1 MTQTDVPVQT
11 IQLDVQGMTCVSC
24 AGRIE
29 KKLNRLEGVNATV
42 NYATEKATVHAGKG
56 TTAQALIQ
64 TIEQTGYHA
73 TLPAESPRDPDQE
86 LRRLRRR
93 LIICAVLSLP
103 VIMIAMVPAWQFP
116 WWQWVSF
123 ALAAV
128 VVTWGAWPFHR
139 ATLLNLRHGNA
150 TMDTLISIGTL
161 AAFGWSAYA
170 LLFGAAGEIGFTHP
184 FELRLVRH
192 APTANL
198 YLEAAVG
205 ITLFILLGRFLE
217 ARAKRR
223 SGAAV
228 RALLEL
234 APSEVTLLTTSGE
247 TVVEVSRLHVADRF
261 VVRPG
266 ERVATDGVIISGH
279 SALDASTVTGE
290 SVPVEVGPGDAVVG
304 ATVNTHGRLVVEA
317 TRVGADTQLA
327 QVARMVD
334 AAQSGKAA
342 VQRLADRVSAVF
354 VPIVIALAVATL
366 GFWLGQG
373 SGVSFAFTSAVA
385 VLIIACPC
393 ALGLATPTA
402 LLVGTGR
409 GAQLGIV
416 IRGPEVL
423 ESARHIDTIVL
434 DKTGTVTE
442 GRMAVAAVTAGA
454 GATTADVINLAGSAE
469 SGSEHPIARAIADHA
484 RTHGS
489 LYPVSKLHNRPGLGV
504 LAELS
509 ESSRPIAPLDSDK
522 SLRQAQD
529 GALRQ
534 AQDGA
539 LRQAQDGAVV
549 VGRVELLQEEGLQVP
564 RELQEAYAAE
574 QTQGRTAVIV
584 GWGGEARGVIAVA
597 DVIKPTS
604 AEAVHDL
611 RWLDLHPM
619 LLTGD
624 HEAAARAVAAEVGID
639 DVIADVL
646 PQQKVAEVVRL
657 QEAGHRV
664 AMVGDGVNDAAALAQ
679 SDLGIALGSGTDAAI
694 HASDLTLISGDLRV
708 AADAV
713 RLSRATL
720 RTIHGNLFWAFG
732 YNVVALPLAAIGL
745 LNPIIAAAAMAL
757 SSLFVVTNSL
767 RLLRFR

>member
-1 MTQTDVPVQT
+1 MTQVGVQVQT
-11 IQLDVQGMTCVSC
+11 IELDVQGMTCASC
-24 AGRIE
+24 AARIE

-42 NYATEKATVHAGKG
+42 NYATEKATVHAGSG
-56 TTAQALIQ
+56 TTAQALIE
-64 TIEQTGYHA
+64 IIDKTGYGA
-73 TLPAESPRDPDQE
+73 TLPAQSPRDPELE
-86 LRRLRRR
+86 LRQLRRR
-93 LIICAVLSLP
+93 LIITAALSIPL
-103 VIMIAMVPAWQFP
+103 IMIAMVPAWQFP
-116 WWQWVSF
+116 WWQWLSF
-123 ALAAV
+123 ALTCV

-139 ATLLNLRHGNA
+139 ATLLNLQHGNA

-184 FELRLVRH
+184 FEFRLARH

-198 YLEAAVG
+198 YLEAAAG
-205 ITLFILLGRFLE
+205 ITTFILLGRYLE
-217 ARAKRR
+217 ARAKHR
-223 SGAAV
+223 SGDAL

-234 APSEVTLLTTSGE
+234 APSEATLLAPSGE
-247 TVVEVSRLHVADRF
+247 AVVDISQLHVGDRF

-266 ERVATDGVIISGH
+266 EYVATDGVIVSGH
-279 SALDASTVTGE
+279 SALDTSTVTGE

-327 QVARMVD
+327 QVVRMVE

-416 IRGPEVL
+416 ISGPQVL
-423 ESARHIDTIVL
+423 ESARHIDTILL
-434 DKTGTVTE
+434 DKTGTITE
-442 GRMAVAAVTAGA
+442 GRMAFVAVTAGDAATADEVIMAA
-454 GATTADVINLAGSAE
+454 GAAE
-469 SGSEHPIARAIADHA
+469 SGSEHPVAKAITDYARV
-484 RTHGS
+484 RGS
-489 LYPVSKLHNRPGLGV
+489 LAPVSKLHDRPGLGV
-504 LAELS
+504 LADLS
-509 ESSRPIAPLDSDK
+509 ETSALIAQLGSDK
-522 SLRQAQD
+522 S
-529 GALRQ
+529 
-534 AQDGA
+534 
-539 LRQAQDGAVV
+539 VV
-549 VGRVELLQEEGLQVP
+549 VGRLELLEAEGLRVSG
-564 RELQEAYAAE
+564 ELREAYAAE
-574 QTQGRTAVIV
+574 QAQGRTPVLV
-584 GWGGEARGVIAVA
+584 GWDREAYGVIAVA
-597 DVIKPTS
+597 DLVKPTS
-604 AEAVHDL
+604 AEAVRRL
-611 RWLDLHPM
+611 RALGLHPV

-624 HEAAARAVAAEVGID
+624 HEAAARAVAADVGID
-639 DVIADVL
+639 DVIANVL
-646 PQQKVAEVVRL
+646 PQQKVAEVIGL

-664 AMVGDGVNDAAALAQ
+664 VMVGDGVNDAAALAQ
-679 SDLGIALGSGTDAAI
+679 SDLGIALGTGTDTAM
-694 HASDLTLISGDLRV
+694 HASDLTLISGDLRA

-713 RLSRATL
+713 RLSRVTL
-720 RTIHGNLFWAFG
+720 RTIHGNLWWAFA
-732 YNVVALPLAAIGL
+732 YNVVALPLAAAGF
-745 LNPIIAAAAMAL
+745 LNPMIAAVAMAL

-767 RLLRFR
+767 RLLKFR

>member
-1 MTQTDVPVQT
+1 MTELRVPVQT
-11 IQLDVQGMTCVSC
+11 IELDVQGMTCASC
-24 AGRIE
+24 AARIE

-42 NYATEKATVHAGKG
+42 NYATEKATVHAGTS
-56 TTAQALIQ
+56 TTTQTLIE
-64 TIEQTGYHA
+64 TIEKTGYHA
-73 TLPAESPRDPDQE
+73 TLPAESPRDPDLE

-93 LIICAVLSLP
+93 LIITAALSVP
-103 VIMIAMVPAWQFP
+103 VIMTAMVPAWQFP
-116 WWQWVSF
+116 WWQWISF
-123 ALAAV
+123 ALTCV

-139 ATLLNLRHGNA
+139 ATLLNLQHGNA
-150 TMDTLISIGTL
+150 TMDTLISLGTF

-170 LLFGAAGEIGFTHP
+170 LFFGAAGEIGFTHP

-205 ITLFILLGRFLE
+205 ITTFLLLGRYLE

-223 SGAAV
+223 SGAAL
-228 RALLEL
+228 RALLDL
-234 APSEVTLLTTSGE
+234 TPSQATLLTSDGE
-247 TVVEVSRLHVADRF
+247 MVVDISQLHVADRF

-266 ERVATDGVIISGH
+266 ERVATDGVIVSGH
-279 SALDASTVTGE
+279 SALDTSTVTGE
-290 SVPVEVGPGDAVVG
+290 SVPVEAGPGDAVVG

-327 QVARMVD
+327 QVVRMV
-334 AAQSGKAA
+334 AEAQSGKAA
-342 VQRLADRVSAVF
+342 VQRLADRVSEVF

-416 IRGPEVL
+416 ISGPEVL
-423 ESARHIDTIVL
+423 ESARHLDTIVL
-434 DKTGTVTE
+434 DKTGTITE
-442 GRMAVAAVTAGA
+442 GRLAVLAVTAGGGSTADEVIMAA
-454 GATTADVINLAGSAE
+454 GAAE
-469 SGSEHPIARAIADHA
+469 SGSEHPIARAITGYA
-484 RTHGS
+484 RARGS
-489 LYPVSKLHNRPGLGV
+489 LATLSKLHNRPGLGV
-504 LAELS
+504 RAELS
-509 ESSRPIAPLDSDK
+509 ESGGPVAQPDSVN
-522 SLRQAQD
+522 SVL
-529 GALRQ
+529 
-534 AQDGA
+534 
-539 LRQAQDGAVV
+539 
-549 VGRVELLQEEGLQVP
+549 VGRHELMEAEGLLVAE
-564 RELQEAYAAE
+564 ELRKAYTAE
-574 QTQGRTAVIV
+574 QAQGRTAVLV
-584 GWGGEARGVIAVA
+584 GWAGEARGVIAVA
-597 DVIKPTS
+597 DVLKPTS
-604 AEAVHDL
+604 AEAVRRL
-611 RWLDLHPM
+611 RGLGLRPV

-624 HEAAARAVAAEVGID
+624 HEAAARTVAAEVGVD
-639 DVIADVL
+639 EVIANVL
-646 PQQKVAEVVRL
+646 PQQKVAEVMRL
-657 QEAGHRV
+657 QKDGHQV

-679 SDLGIALGSGTDAAI
+679 SDLGIALGTGTDAAM

-720 RTIHGNLFWAFG
+720 RTIHGNLWWAFG
-732 YNVVALPLAAIGL
+732 YNVVALPLAAIGF
-745 LNPIIAAAAMAL
+745 LNPMIAAAAMAL

>member
-1 MTQTDVPVQT
+1 MTQLGVPVQT
-11 IQLDVQGMTCVSC
+11 IELDVQGMTCASC
-24 AGRIE
+24 AARIE

-42 NYATEKATVHAGKG
+42 NYATEKATVHAGSG
-56 TTAQALIQ
+56 TTRQAV
-64 TIEQTGYHA
+64 IEVIEKTGYRA
-73 TLPAESPRDPDQE
+73 TLPADSPRDPDQE
-86 LRRLRRR
+86 LRQLRRR
-93 LIICAVLSLP
+93 LIITAALSIP
-103 VIMIAMVPAWQFP
+103 VIMIAMVPPWQFP
-116 WWQWVSF
+116 WWQWISF
-123 ALAAV
+123 ALTV
-128 VVTWGAWPFHR
+128 VIVTWGAWPFHR

-184 FELRLVRH
+184 FEFRLVRH

-198 YLEAAVG
+198 YLEAAAG
-205 ITLFILLGRFLE
+205 ITIFILLGRYLE

-223 SGAAV
+223 SGDAI

-234 APSEVTLLTTSGE
+234 APSEVALLTPAGE
-247 TVVEVSRLHVADRF
+247 TVVDISQLHVGDRF

-279 SALDASTVTGE
+279 SALDTSTVTGE
-290 SVPVEVGPGDAVVG
+290 SAPVEVGPGDVVVG

-317 TRVGADTQLA
+317 ARVGADTQLA
-327 QVARMVD
+327 QVVRMVE

-354 VPIVIALAVATL
+354 VPIVIALAVATF

-373 SGVSFAFTSAVA
+373 AGVSFAFTSAVA

-409 GAQLGIV
+409 GAQLGMV
-416 IRGPEVL
+416 ISGPEVL

-434 DKTGTVTE
+434 DKTGTITE
-442 GRMAVAAVTAGA
+442 GRMAVV
-454 GATTADVINLAGSAE
+454 ATTAGGAATAHQVIMAAGAAE
-469 SGSEHPIARAIADHA
+469 SGSEHPIAKAITKQVRA
-484 RTHGS
+484 RGS
-489 LYPVSKLHNRPGLGV
+489 LATVSKLTNRPGLGV

-509 ESSRPIAPLDSDK
+509 ESGAAIAQLDSDK
-522 SLRQAQD
+522 S
-529 GALRQ
+529 
-534 AQDGA
+534 
-539 LRQAQDGAVV
+539 VV
-549 VGRVELLQEEGLQVP
+549 VGRLELLEEEGLRVSG
-564 RELQEAYAAE
+564 ELREAYAAE
-574 QTQGRTAVIV
+574 QARGYSAVMV
-584 GWGGEARGVIAVA
+584 GWGAEARGVIAVA
-597 DVIKPTS
+597 DVVKPTS
-604 AEAVHDL
+604 AQAVHDL
-611 RWLDLHPM
+611 RWLDLRPV

-624 HEAAARAVAAEVGID
+624 HEATARQVAAEVGIEG
-639 DVIADVL
+639 VIADVL

-657 QEAGHRV
+657 QEAGHHV

-679 SDLGIALGSGTDAAI
+679 SDLGIALGTGTDAAI
-694 HASDLTLISGDLRV
+694 HASDLTLISGDLRA
-708 AADAV
+708 AADAI

-720 RTIHGNLFWAFG
+720 RTIYGNLTWAFG
-732 YNVVALPLAAIGL
+732 YNIVALPLAAAGF
-745 LNPIIAAAAMAL
+745 LNPMIAAAAMAL

-767 RLLRFR
+767 RLLKFR

>member
-1 MTQTDVPVQT
+1 MTQVDVAIQT
-11 IQLDVQGMTCVSC
+11 IELDVQGMTCASC
-24 AGRIE
+24 AARIE
-29 KKLNRLEGVNATV
+29 KKLNRLEGVKATV

-56 TTAQALIQ
+56 TTAQTLIE

-73 TLPAESPRDPDQE
+73 TLPAESPRDPDLE
-86 LRRLRRR
+86 LRHLRRR
-93 LIICAVLSLP
+93 LIICAVLSVP
-103 VIMIAMVPAWQFP
+103 VIMISMVPAWQFP

-123 ALAAV
+123 ALAGV
-128 VVTWGAWPFHR
+128 VVVWGAWPFHR
-139 ATLLNLRHGNA
+139 ATLLNLQHGNA

-184 FELRLVRH
+184 FEFRLVRH

-205 ITLFILLGRFLE
+205 ITTFILLGRYLE

-234 APSEVTLLTTSGE
+234 APSEVTLLTATGE
-247 TVVEVSRLHVADRF
+247 SVIDISQLHVGDRF
-261 VVRPG
+261 VVKPG
-266 ERVATDGVIISGH
+266 ERVATDGVIVSGH

-327 QVARMVD
+327 QVARMVE

-373 SGVSFAFTSAVA
+373 AALSFAFTSAVA

-442 GRMAVAAVTAGA
+442 GRMAVVAVTAAA
-454 GATTADVINLAGSAE
+454 GSTTAEVSNAAGSAE
-469 SGSEHPIARAIADHA
+469 SGSEHPIAQAIADHA

-489 LYPVSKLHNRPGLGV
+489 LNPVSKLHSRPGLGV
-504 LAELS
+504 RAELS
-509 ESSRPIAPLDSDK
+509 ETSAAIAQLGSDK
-522 SLRQAQD
+522 S
-529 GALRQ
+529 
-534 AQDGA
+534 
-539 LRQAQDGAVV
+539 VV
-549 VGRVELLQEEGLQVP
+549 VGRPGLLEEEGLQVYT
-564 RELQEAYAAE
+564 ELQRAYAAE
-574 QTQGRTAVIV
+574 QADGRTAVMV

-597 DVIKPTS
+597 DVVKPTS

-611 RWLDLHPM
+611 RWLDLRPV

-639 DVIADVL
+639 DVIANVL
-646 PQQKVAEVVRL
+646 PEQKVAEVVRL
-657 QEAGHRV
+657 QDAGHRV

-679 SDLGIALGSGTDAAI
+679 SDLGIALGTGTDAAI

-720 RTIHGNLFWAFG
+720 RTIYGNLWWAFG

-745 LNPIIAAAAMAL
+745 LNPMIAAAAMAL
-757 SSLFVVTNSL
+757 SSVFVVTNSL

>member
-1 MTQTDVPVQT
+1 MTQLGVPLQT
-11 IQLDVQGMTCVSC
+11 IELDVQGMTCASC
-24 AGRIE
+24 AARIE
-29 KKLNRLEGVNATV
+29 KKLNRIEGVNATV
-42 NYATEKATVHAGKG
+42 NYATEKATVHVGSG
-56 TTAQALIQ
+56 TTTQTLID
-64 TIEQTGYHA
+64 TIEKTGYQA
-73 TLPAESPRDPDQE
+73 TLPAESPRDPDLE
-86 LRRLRRR
+86 LRQLRRR
-93 LIICAVLSLP
+93 LIITAALSLP

-116 WWQWVSF
+116 WWQWLSF
-123 ALAAV
+123 ALASV
-128 VVTWGAWPFHR
+128 VVVWGAWPFHR
-139 ATLLNLRHGNA
+139 ATLLNLQHGNA
-150 TMDTLISIGTL
+150 TMDTLISVGTL

-170 LLFGAAGEIGFTHP
+170 LFFGAAGEIGFTHP
-184 FELRLVRH
+184 FEFRLVRH

-205 ITLFILLGRFLE
+205 ITTFILLGRYLE

-223 SGAAV
+223 SGAAL

-234 APSEVTLLTTSGE
+234 APSEATLVTSNGE
-247 TVVEVSRLHVADRF
+247 AVVDISELHVGDRF

-266 ERVATDGVIISGH
+266 ERVATDGVIVSGH
-279 SALDASTVTGE
+279 SALDTSTVTGE
-290 SVPVEVGPGDAVVG
+290 SVPVEVGPGDSVVG

-327 QVARMVD
+327 QVVRMVE

-416 IRGPEVL
+416 ISGPEVL
-423 ESARHIDTIVL
+423 ESARQIDTVVL
-434 DKTGTVTE
+434 DKTGTITE
-442 GRMAVAAVTAGA
+442 GRMAVVATRAGA
-454 GATTADVINLAGSAE
+454 NATTADVIRVAGSAE
-469 SGSEHPIARAIADHA
+469 SGSEHPIAKAVADHA
-484 RTHGS
+484 RSHGS
-489 LYPVSKLHNRPGLGV
+489 LNTVTKLHNRPGFGV

-509 ESSRPIAPLDSDK
+509 EPGAAMGRLDSDE
-522 SLRQAQD
+522 S
-529 GALRQ
+529 
-534 AQDGA
+534 
-539 LRQAQDGAVV
+539 VV
-549 VGRVELLQEEGLQVP
+549 VGRLELLEAEGLRVAGQL
-564 RELQEAYAAE
+564 REAYAAE
-574 QTQGRTAVIV
+574 QAWGRTAVMV
-584 GWGGEARGVIAVA
+584 GWDGEARGVIAVA
-597 DVIKPTS
+597 DVVKPTS
-604 AEAVHDL
+604 AEAVRRL
-611 RWLDLHPM
+611 RALGLRPV

-624 HEAAARAVAAEVGID
+624 HEAAARTVAAEVGVD
-639 DVIADVL
+639 DVIANVL
-646 PQQKVAEVVRL
+646 PHEKLAEVVRL
-657 QEAGHRV
+657 QEDGHRV

-679 SDLGIALGSGTDAAI
+679 SDLGIALGTGTDAAM

-720 RTIHGNLFWAFG
+720 RTIHGNLWWAFA
-732 YNVVALPLAAIGL
+732 YNVIALPLAASGF
-745 LNPIIAAAAMAL
+745 LNPMIAAVAMSL

>member
-1 MTQTDVPVQT
+1 MTQIDVAIQT
-11 IQLDVQGMTCVSC
+11 IELDVQGMTCASC
-24 AGRIE
+24 AARIE
-29 KKLNRLEGVNATV
+29 KKLNRLEGVKATV

-56 TTAQALIQ
+56 TTAQTLIE
-64 TIEQTGYHA
+64 TIERTGYHA
-73 TLPAESPRDPDQE
+73 TLPAESPRDPDLE
-86 LRRLRRR
+86 LRLLRRR

-103 VIMIAMVPAWQFP
+103 VIMISMVPAWQFP

-123 ALAAV
+123 ALAGV
-128 VVTWGAWPFHR
+128 VVIWGAWPFHR
-139 ATLLNLRHGNA
+139 ATLLNLQHGNA

-184 FELRLVRH
+184 FEFRLVRH

-205 ITLFILLGRFLE
+205 ITTFILLGRYLE

-234 APSEVTLLTTSGE
+234 TPSEVTLLTATGE
-247 TVVEVSRLHVADRF
+247 RIIDISQLHVGDRF
-261 VVRPG
+261 VVKPG
-266 ERVATDGVIISGH
+266 ERVATDGVIVSGH

-327 QVARMVD
+327 QVARMVE

-373 SGVSFAFTSAVA
+373 AGLSFAFTSAVA

-442 GRMAVAAVTAGA
+442 GRMAVVAVTAAA
-454 GATTADVINLAGSAE
+454 GSTTAEVSNAAGSAE
-469 SGSEHPIARAIADHA
+469 SGSEHPIAQAIADHA

-489 LYPVSKLHNRPGLGV
+489 LNPVSKLHSRPGLGV
-504 LAELS
+504 RAELS
-509 ESSRPIAPLDSDK
+509 ETSAAIAQLGSDK
-522 SLRQAQD
+522 S
-529 GALRQ
+529 
-534 AQDGA
+534 
-539 LRQAQDGAVV
+539 VV
-549 VGRVELLQEEGLQVP
+549 VGRPGLLEEEGLQVST
-564 RELQEAYAAE
+564 ELQRAYAAE
-574 QTQGRTAVIV
+574 QADGRTAVMV

-597 DVIKPTS
+597 DVVKPTS

-611 RWLDLHPM
+611 RWLDLRPV

-639 DVIADVL
+639 DVIANVL
-646 PQQKVAEVVRL
+646 PEQKVAEVVRL
-657 QEAGHRV
+657 QDAGHRV

-679 SDLGIALGSGTDAAI
+679 SDLGIALGTGTDAAI

-720 RTIHGNLFWAFG
+720 RTIYGNLWWAFG

-745 LNPIIAAAAMAL
+745 LNPMIAAAAMAL
-757 SSLFVVTNSL
+757 SSVFVVTNSL

>member
-1 MTQTDVPVQT
+1 VTQLTALQT
-11 IQLDVQGMTCVSC
+11 IELEVQGMTCASC
-24 AGRIE
+24 ATRIE

-42 NYATEKATVHAGKG
+42 NYATEKATVHAGKE
-56 TTAQALIQ
+56 TTAQTLIE
-64 TIEQTGYHA
+64 TIEKTGYHA
-73 TLPAESPRDPDQE
+73 TLPTESPRDPELE
-86 LRRLRRR
+86 LRQLRRR
-93 LIICAVLSLP
+93 LVICATLSLP
-103 VIMIAMVPAWQFP
+103 VILISMVPAWQFP

-123 ALAAV
+123 ALACV
-128 VVTWGAWPFHR
+128 VVIWGAWPFHR
-139 ATLLNLRHGNA
+139 ATLLNLQHGNA

-184 FELRLVRH
+184 FEFRLIRH

-205 ITLFILLGRFLE
+205 ITTFVLLGRYLE

-228 RALLEL
+228 RALLDL
-234 APSEVTLLTTSGE
+234 APSEVTQLTANGE
-247 TVVEVSRLHVADRF
+247 TVVDISQLHVADRF

-266 ERVATDGVIISGH
+266 ERVATDGVILSGH

-317 TRVGADTQLA
+317 SRVGADTQLA
-327 QVARMVD
+327 QIVRLVE

-342 VQRLADRVSAVF
+342 VQRLADRVSAIF
-354 VPIVIALAVATL
+354 VPIVIVLAVATL

-373 SGVSFAFTSAVA
+373 AGTSFAFTSAVA

-409 GAQLGIV
+409 GAQLGIL
-416 IRGPEVL
+416 ISGPEVL

-434 DKTGTVTE
+434 DKTGTITE
-442 GRMAVAAVTAGA
+442 GRMAVVSVIPGA
-454 GATTADVINLAGSAE
+454 GATTADVIKAAGSAE
-469 SGSEHPIARAIADHA
+469 AGSDHPIAEAIADHA
-484 RTHGS
+484 RTDGS
-489 LYPVSKLHNRPGLGV
+489 LDTVTKLHDRPGLGV

-509 ESSRPIAPLDSDK
+509 ESSSAIARLGSDR
-522 SLRQAQD
+522 S
-529 GALRQ
+529 
-534 AQDGA
+534 
-539 LRQAQDGAVV
+539 VV
-549 VGRVELLQEEGLQVP
+549 VGRVELLEEEGLHVAD
-564 RELQEAYAAE
+564 ELKEAYAVE
-574 QTQGRTAVIV
+574 QTRGRTAVLV
-584 GWGGEARGVIAVA
+584 GWGGAARGVIAVT
-597 DVIKPTS
+597 DVVKPTS
-604 AEAVHDL
+604 AEAVRDL
-611 RWLDLHPM
+611 RWLDLRPV

-624 HEAAARAVAAEVGID
+624 HEAAARTVAAEVGID
-639 DVIADVL
+639 DVIAGVL

-657 QEAGHRV
+657 QDTGHRV

-679 SDLGIALGSGTDAAI
+679 SDLGIALGTGTDAAI
-694 HASDLTLISGDLRV
+694 HASDLTLTSGDLRV
-708 AADAV
+708 AADAI

-720 RTIHGNLFWAFG
+720 RTIHGNLWWAFA
-732 YNVVALPLAAIGL
+732 YNVVALPLAAAGF
-745 LNPIIAAAAMAL
+745 LNPMIAAAAMAL
-757 SSLFVVTNSL
+757 SSVFVVTNSM

>member
-1 MTQTDVPVQT
+1 MTLDVAVQT
-11 IQLDVQGMTCVSC
+11 IELDVQGMTCASC
-24 AGRIE
+24 ATRIE
-29 KKLNRLEGVNATV
+29 KKLNRLEGVSATV

-56 TTAQALIQ
+56 TTTQTLIE
-64 TIEQTGYHA
+64 TIEKTGYHA
-73 TLPAESPRDPDQE
+73 TLPIETPRDPDLQ
-86 LRRLRRR
+86 LRQLRRR

-103 VIMIAMVPAWQFP
+103 VILIAMVPAWQFP
-116 WWQWVSF
+116 WWQWASF
-123 ALAAV
+123 ALACV
-128 VVTWGAWPFHR
+128 VVIWGAWPFHR
-139 ATLLNLRHGNA
+139 ATLLNLQHGNA

-184 FELRLVRH
+184 FEFRLIRH

-205 ITLFILLGRFLE
+205 ITTFILLGRYLE
-217 ARAKRR
+217 TRAKRR

-228 RALLEL
+228 QALLDL
-234 APSEVTLLTTSGE
+234 APSEVTLLTAEVE
-247 TVVEVSRLHVADRF
+247 TVVDISQLHVGDRF

-266 ERVATDGVIISGH
+266 ERVATDGVIVLGH
-279 SALDASTVTGE
+279 SALDNSTVTGE

-327 QVARMVD
+327 QVVRMVE

-373 SGVSFAFTSAVA
+373 SGMSFAFTSAVA

-409 GAQLGIV
+409 GAQLGIL

-434 DKTGTVTE
+434 DKTGTITQ
-442 GRMAVAAVTAGA
+442 GRMAVVSVTPGA
-454 GATTADVINLAGSAE
+454 GAAAAEVINAAGSAE
-469 SGSEHPIARAIADHA
+469 SGSDHPIAKAIADHA

-489 LYPVSKLHNRPGLGV
+489 LDAVTKLHNRPGLGV

-509 ESSRPIAPLDSDK
+509 ESSRAVAGLDSDR
-522 SLRQAQD
+522 SVL
-529 GALRQ
+529 
-534 AQDGA
+534 
-539 LRQAQDGAVV
+539 
-549 VGRVELLQEEGLQVP
+549 VGRVELLEEEGLHVTG
-564 RELQEAYAAE
+564 ELKEAYAAE
-574 QTQGRTAVIV
+574 QAQGRTAVLV
-584 GWGGEARGVIAVA
+584 GWGGAARGVIAVA
-597 DVIKPTS
+597 DAVKPTS

-611 RWLDLHPM
+611 RWLDLHPV

-624 HEAAARAVAAEVGID
+624 HEAAARTVAAEVGID

-657 QEAGHRV
+657 QDTGHRV

-679 SDLGIALGSGTDAAI
+679 SDLGIALGTGTDAAI

-720 RTIHGNLFWAFG
+720 RTIHGNLLWAFA
-732 YNVVALPLAAIGL
+732 YNVVALPLAAVGF
-745 LNPIIAAAAMAL
+745 LNPMIAAAAMAL
-757 SSLFVVTNSL
+757 SSVFVVTNSL

>member
-1 MTQTDVPVQT
+1 MTQLRVPVQT
-11 IQLDVQGMTCVSC
+11 IELDVQGMTCASC
-24 AGRIE
+24 AARIE

-42 NYATEKATVHAGKG
+42 NYATEKVTAHVGSG
-56 TTAQALIQ
+56 TTAQALIE
-64 TIEQTGYHA
+64 TIQQTGYGA
-73 TLPAESPRDPDQE
+73 TLPAESPRDPDLE
-86 LRRLRRR
+86 LRQLRRR
-93 LIICAVLSLP
+93 LIITAALSLP

-116 WWQWVSF
+116 WWQWISF
-123 ALAAV
+123 ALSCV
-128 VVTWGAWPFHR
+128 VVIWGAWPFHR
-139 ATLLNLRHGNA
+139 ATLLNLQHGNA

-184 FELRLVRH
+184 FEFRLIRH

-205 ITLFILLGRFLE
+205 ITTFILLGRYLE

-223 SGAAV
+223 SGAAL

-234 APSEVTLLTTSGE
+234 APSEATLLTTGGE
-247 TVVEVSRLHVADRF
+247 TVVDISQVHVGDRF
-261 VVRPG
+261 VVKPG
-266 ERVATDGVIISGH
+266 ERLATDGVVVSGH
-279 SALDASTVTGE
+279 SALDSSTVTGE

-304 ATVNTHGRLVVEA
+304 ATVNTHGRLEVEA

-327 QVARMVD
+327 QIVRMVE

-354 VPIVIALAVATL
+354 VPIVIAIAVATL

-416 IRGPEVL
+416 ISGPEVL
-423 ESARHIDTIVL
+423 ESARHIDTVVL
-434 DKTGTVTE
+434 DKTGTITE
-442 GRMAVAAVTAGA
+442 GRMAVVAVTAGA
-454 GATTADVINLAGSAE
+454 GATEEQVLMAAGAAE
-469 SGSEHPIARAIADHA
+469 SGSEHPIANAIAGHA
-484 RTHGS
+484 RSHSS
-489 LYPVSKLHNRPGLGV
+489 LATITKLRDRPGLGII
-504 LAELS
+504 AELS
-509 ESSRPIAPLDSDK
+509 ESNAPLGRLDSDK
-522 SLRQAQD
+522 SLRQA
-529 GALRQ
+529 RS
-534 AQDGA
+534 
-539 LRQAQDGAVV
+539 GAVV
-549 VGRVELLQEEGLQVP
+549 VGRPELLEEEGLLVAP
-564 RELQEAYAAE
+564 ALRGAYLADQAR
-574 QTQGRTAVIV
+574 GRIPVLV
-584 GWGGEARGVIAVA
+584 GWDGQARGVIAVA
-597 DVIKPTS
+597 DVVKPTS
-604 AEAVHDL
+604 GEAVRRL
-611 RWLDLHPM
+611 WMLGLHPV

-624 HEAAARAVAAEVGID
+624 HEPAARAVAADVGID
-639 DVIADVL
+639 DIIADVL

-657 QEAGHRV
+657 QESGHRV

-679 SDLGIALGSGTDAAI
+679 ADLGIALGTGTDAAMQ
-694 HASDLTLISGDLRV
+694 ASDLTLISGDLRV
-708 AADAV
+708 AADAI

-720 RTIHGNLFWAFG
+720 RTIQGNLWWAFA
-732 YNVVALPLAAIGL
+732 YNVVAIPLAAIGY
-745 LNPIIAAAAMAL
+745 LNPMIAAAAMAL

>member
-1 MTQTDVPVQT
+1 MTELRVPVQT
-11 IQLDVQGMTCVSC
+11 IELDVQGMTCASC
-24 AGRIE
+24 AARIE

-42 NYATEKATVHAGKG
+42 NYATEKATVHAGTS
-56 TTAQALIQ
+56 TTTQTLIE
-64 TIEQTGYHA
+64 TIEKTGYHA
-73 TLPAESPRDPDQE
+73 TLPAESPRDPDLE

-93 LIICAVLSLP
+93 LIITAALSVP
-103 VIMIAMVPAWQFP
+103 VIMTAMVPAWQFP
-116 WWQWVSF
+116 WWQWISF
-123 ALAAV
+123 ALTCV

-139 ATLLNLRHGNA
+139 ATLLNLQHGNA
-150 TMDTLISIGTL
+150 TMDTLISLGTF

-170 LLFGAAGEIGFTHP
+170 LFFGAAGEIGFTHP

-205 ITLFILLGRFLE
+205 ITTFLLLGRYLE

-223 SGAAV
+223 SGAAL
-228 RALLEL
+228 RALLDL
-234 APSEVTLLTTSGE
+234 TPSQATLLTSDGE
-247 TVVEVSRLHVADRF
+247 MVVDISQLHVADRF

-266 ERVATDGVIISGH
+266 ERVATDGVIVSGH
-279 SALDASTVTGE
+279 SALDTSTVTGE
-290 SVPVEVGPGDAVVG
+290 SVPVEAGPGDAVVG

-327 QVARMVD
+327 QVVRMV
-334 AAQSGKAA
+334 AEAQSGKAA
-342 VQRLADRVSAVF
+342 VQRLADRVSEVF

-416 IRGPEVL
+416 ISGPEVL
-423 ESARHIDTIVL
+423 ESARHLDTIVL
-434 DKTGTVTE
+434 DKTGTITE
-442 GRMAVAAVTAGA
+442 GRLAVLAVTAGGGSTADEVIMAA
-454 GATTADVINLAGSAE
+454 GAAE
-469 SGSEHPIARAIADHA
+469 SGSEHPIARAITGYA
-484 RTHGS
+484 RARGS
-489 LYPVSKLHNRPGLGV
+489 LATLSKLHNRPGLGV
-504 LAELS
+504 RAELS
-509 ESSRPIAPLDSDK
+509 ESGGPVAQPDSDK
-522 SLRQAQD
+522 S
-529 GALRQ
+529 
-534 AQDGA
+534 
-539 LRQAQDGAVV
+539 VF
-549 VGRVELLQEEGLQVP
+549 VGRHELMEAEGLLVAE
-564 RELQEAYAAE
+564 ELRKAYTAE
-574 QTQGRTAVIV
+574 QAQGRTAVLV
-584 GWGGEARGVIAVA
+584 GWAGEARGVIAVA
-597 DVIKPTS
+597 DVLKPTS
-604 AEAVHDL
+604 AEAVRRL
-611 RWLDLHPM
+611 RGLGLRPV

-624 HEAAARAVAAEVGID
+624 HEAAARTVAAEVGVD
-639 DVIADVL
+639 EVIANVL
-646 PQQKVAEVVRL
+646 PQQKVAEVIRL
-657 QEAGHRV
+657 QKDGHQV

-679 SDLGIALGSGTDAAI
+679 SDLGIALGTGTDAAM

-720 RTIHGNLFWAFG
+720 RTIHGNLWWAFG
-732 YNVVALPLAAIGL
+732 YNVVALPLAAIGF
-745 LNPIIAAAAMAL
+745 LNPMIAAAAMAL

>member
-1 MTQTDVPVQT
+1 MTELRVPVQT
-11 IQLDVQGMTCVSC
+11 IELDVQGMTCASC
-24 AGRIE
+24 AARIE

-42 NYATEKATVHAGKG
+42 NYATEKATVHAGTS
-56 TTAQALIQ
+56 TTTQTLIE
-64 TIEQTGYHA
+64 TIEKTGYHA
-73 TLPAESPRDPDQE
+73 TLPAESPRDPDLE

-93 LIICAVLSLP
+93 LIITAALSVP
-103 VIMIAMVPAWQFP
+103 VIMTAMVPAWQFP
-116 WWQWVSF
+116 WWQWISF
-123 ALAAV
+123 ALTCV

-139 ATLLNLRHGNA
+139 ATLLNLQHGNA
-150 TMDTLISIGTL
+150 TMDTLISLGTF

-170 LLFGAAGEIGFTHP
+170 LFFGAAGEIGFTHP

-205 ITLFILLGRFLE
+205 ITTFLLLGRYLE

-223 SGAAV
+223 SGAAL
-228 RALLEL
+228 RALLDL
-234 APSEVTLLTTSGE
+234 TPSQATLLTSDGE
-247 TVVEVSRLHVADRF
+247 MVVDISQLHVADRF

-266 ERVATDGVIISGH
+266 ERVATDGVIVSGH
-279 SALDASTVTGE
+279 SALDTSTVTGE
-290 SVPVEVGPGDAVVG
+290 SVPVEAGPGDAVVG

-327 QVARMVD
+327 QVVRMV
-334 AAQSGKAA
+334 AEAQSGKAA
-342 VQRLADRVSAVF
+342 VQRLADRVSEVF

-416 IRGPEVL
+416 ISGPEVL
-423 ESARHIDTIVL
+423 ESARHLDTIVL
-434 DKTGTVTE
+434 DKTGTITE
-442 GRMAVAAVTAGA
+442 GRLAVLAVTAGGGSTADEVIMAA
-454 GATTADVINLAGSAE
+454 GAAE
-469 SGSEHPIARAIADHA
+469 SGSEHPIARAITGYA
-484 RTHGS
+484 RARGS
-489 LYPVSKLHNRPGLGV
+489 LATLSKLHNRPGLGV
-504 LAELS
+504 RAELS
-509 ESSRPIAPLDSDK
+509 ESGGPVAQPYSDN
-522 SLRQAQD
+522 SVL
-529 GALRQ
+529 
-534 AQDGA
+534 
-539 LRQAQDGAVV
+539 
-549 VGRVELLQEEGLQVP
+549 VGRHEWMEAEGLLVAE
-564 RELQEAYAAE
+564 ELRKAYTAE
-574 QTQGRTAVIV
+574 QAQGRTAVLV
-584 GWGGEARGVIAVA
+584 GWAGEARGVIAVA
-597 DVIKPTS
+597 DVLKPTS
-604 AEAVHDL
+604 AEAVRRL
-611 RWLDLHPM
+611 RGLGLRPV

-624 HEAAARAVAAEVGID
+624 HEAAARTVAAEVGVD
-639 DVIADVL
+639 EVIANVL
-646 PQQKVAEVVRL
+646 PQQKVAEVMRL
-657 QEAGHRV
+657 QKDGHQV

-679 SDLGIALGSGTDAAI
+679 SDLGIALGTGTDAAM

-720 RTIHGNLFWAFG
+720 RTIHGNLWWAFG
-732 YNVVALPLAAIGL
+732 YNVVALPLAAIGF
-745 LNPIIAAAAMAL
+745 LNPMIAAAAMAL

>member
-1 MTQTDVPVQT
+1 MTLTDVAVQT
-11 IQLDVQGMTCVSC
+11 IELDVQGMTCASC
-24 AGRIE
+24 AARIE

-56 TTAQALIQ
+56 TTAQTLIQ

-73 TLPAESPRDPDQE
+73 TLPAESPRDPDVE
-86 LRRLRRR
+86 LRQLRRR

-123 ALAAV
+123 ALAGV

-139 ATLLNLRHGNA
+139 ATLLNLRRGNA
-150 TMDTLISIGTL
+150 TMDTLISIGAL
-161 AAFGWSAYA
+161 VAFGWSAYA

-205 ITLFILLGRFLE
+205 ITTFILLGRYLE
-217 ARAKRR
+217 AQAKRR

-234 APSEVTLLTTSGE
+234 APSEVTLVSASGE
-247 TVVEVSRLHVADRF
+247 TVTEISQLHVGDRF

-290 SVPVEVGPGDAVVG
+290 SVPVEVGPGEAVVG

-327 QVARMVD
+327 QVARMVE

-366 GFWLGQG
+366 GFWIGQG
-373 SGVSFAFTSAVA
+373 SGLSFAVTSAVA

-423 ESARHIDTIVL
+423 ESARQIDTIVL

-454 GATTADVINLAGSAE
+454 GVTTAEVINAAGSAE
-469 SGSEHPIARAIADHA
+469 SGSEHPIAKAIADNA

-489 LYPVSKLHNRPGLGV
+489 LNPVTKLHNRPGLGV

-509 ESSRPIAPLDSDK
+509 ETSAAIAQLGSDK
-522 SLRQAQD
+522 S
-529 GALRQ
+529 
-534 AQDGA
+534 
-539 LRQAQDGAVV
+539 VI
-549 VGRVELLQEEGLQVP
+549 VGRLELLQEEGLRVP
-564 RELQEAYAAE
+564 RELREAYAVE
-574 QTQGRTAVIV
+574 QAQGRTTVVV
-584 GWGGEARGVIAVA
+584 GWGGQVRGVIAVA
-597 DVIKPTS
+597 DVVKPTS

-611 RWLDLHPM
+611 RWLDLRPV

-639 DVIADVL
+639 DVIANVL
-646 PQQKVAEVVRL
+646 PEEKVAELVRL
-657 QEAGHRV
+657 QDAGHRV

-679 SDLGIALGSGTDAAI
+679 SDLGIALGTGTDAAI

-720 RTIHGNLFWAFG
+720 RTIYGNLLWAFG

-745 LNPIIAAAAMAL
+745 LNPMIAAAAMAL
-757 SSLFVVTNSL
+757 SSVFVVTNSL

>member
-1 MTQTDVPVQT
+1 MTQLGVQT
-11 IQLDVQGMTCVSC
+11 IQLDVQGMTCASC
-24 AGRIE
+24 AARIE

-42 NYATEKATVHAGKG
+42 NYATEKATVRAGSG
-56 TTAQALIQ
+56 TTPQAV
-64 TIEQTGYHA
+64 IEVIEKTGYRA
-73 TLPAESPRDPDQE
+73 TLPADSPRDPDLG
-86 LRRLRRR
+86 LRQLRRR
-93 LIICAVLSLP
+93 LIITAALSLP

-116 WWQWVSF
+116 WWQWISF
-123 ALAAV
+123 ALTGV
-128 VVTWGAWPFHR
+128 IVTWGAWPFHR
-139 ATLLNLRHGNA
+139 ATLLNLQHGNA

-184 FELRLVRH
+184 FEFRLVRH

-198 YLEAAVG
+198 YLEAAAG
-205 ITLFILLGRFLE
+205 ITTFILLGRYLE

-223 SGAAV
+223 SGDAI

-234 APSEVTLLTTSGE
+234 APSEVALLTPGGE
-247 TVVEVSRLHVADRF
+247 SVVDISQLHVGDRF

-279 SALDASTVTGE
+279 SALDTSTVTGE
-290 SVPVEVGPGDAVVG
+290 SVPVEVGPDDVVVG

-317 TRVGADTQLA
+317 ARVGADTQLA
-327 QVARMVD
+327 QVVRMVE
-334 AAQSGKAA
+334 AAQSGKAT

-354 VPIVIALAVATL
+354 VPIVIGLAVATL

-373 SGVSFAFTSAVA
+373 AGVSFAFTSAVA

-416 IRGPEVL
+416 ISGPEVL

-434 DKTGTVTE
+434 DKTGTITE
-442 GRMAVAAVTAGA
+442 GRMAVVAVTTGGDATSDEVIMAAGA
-454 GATTADVINLAGSAE
+454 AE
-469 SGSEHPIARAIADHA
+469 SGSEHPIAKAITEQARA
-484 RTHGS
+484 RGS
-489 LYPVSKLHNRPGLGV
+489 LATVSKLTNRPGLGV

-509 ESSRPIAPLDSDK
+509 ESSAPIGQLDSDK
-522 SLRQAQD
+522 S
-529 GALRQ
+529 
-534 AQDGA
+534 
-539 LRQAQDGAVV
+539 VV
-549 VGRVELLQEEGLQVP
+549 VGRLELLQDEGLRVAG
-564 RELQEAYAAE
+564 ELRGAYAAE
-574 QTQGRTAVIV
+574 QAQGRTAVMV
-584 GWGGEARGVIAVA
+584 GWGPEARGVIAVA
-597 DVIKPTS
+597 DVVKPTS
-604 AEAVHDL
+604 AQAVYDL
-611 RWLDLHPM
+611 RWMDLRPV

-624 HEAAARAVAAEVGID
+624 HEATARQVAAEVGID

-657 QEAGHRV
+657 QEAGHHV

-679 SDLGIALGSGTDAAI
+679 SDLGIALGTGTDAAI
-694 HASDLTLISGDLRV
+694 HASDLTLISGDLRA
-708 AADAV
+708 AADAI

-720 RTIHGNLFWAFG
+720 RTIYGNLTWAFA
-732 YNVVALPLAAIGL
+732 YNVVALPLAAAGF
-745 LNPIIAAAAMAL
+745 LNPMIAAAAMAL

-767 RLLRFR
+767 RLLKFH

>member
-1 MTQTDVPVQT
+1 MTELRVPVQT
-11 IQLDVQGMTCVSC
+11 IELDVQGMTCASC
-24 AGRIE
+24 AARIE

-42 NYATEKATVHAGKG
+42 NYATEKATVHAGTS
-56 TTAQALIQ
+56 TTTQTLIE
-64 TIEQTGYHA
+64 TIEKTGYHA
-73 TLPAESPRDPDQE
+73 TLPAESPRDPDLE

-93 LIICAVLSLP
+93 LIITAALSVP
-103 VIMIAMVPAWQFP
+103 VIMTAMVPAWQFP
-116 WWQWVSF
+116 WWQWISF
-123 ALAAV
+123 ALTCV

-139 ATLLNLRHGNA
+139 ATLLNLQHGNA
-150 TMDTLISIGTL
+150 TMDTLISLGTF

-170 LLFGAAGEIGFTHP
+170 LFFGAAGEIGFTHP

-205 ITLFILLGRFLE
+205 ITTFLLLGRYLE

-223 SGAAV
+223 SGAAL
-228 RALLEL
+228 RALLDL
-234 APSEVTLLTTSGE
+234 TPSQATLLTSDGE
-247 TVVEVSRLHVADRF
+247 MVVDISQLHVADRF

-266 ERVATDGVIISGH
+266 ERVATDGVIVSGH

-290 SVPVEVGPGDAVVG
+290 SVPVEAGPGDAVVG

-327 QVARMVD
+327 QVVRMV
-334 AAQSGKAA
+334 AEAQSGKAA
-342 VQRLADRVSAVF
+342 VQRLADRVSEVF

-373 SGVSFAFTSAVA
+373 SGVAFAFTSAVA

-416 IRGPEVL
+416 ISGPEVL
-423 ESARHIDTIVL
+423 ESARHLDTIVL
-434 DKTGTVTE
+434 DKTGTITE
-442 GRMAVAAVTAGA
+442 GRLAVLAVTAGGGSTADEVIMAA
-454 GATTADVINLAGSAE
+454 GAAE
-469 SGSEHPIARAIADHA
+469 SGSEHPIARAITGYA
-484 RTHGS
+484 RARGS
-489 LYPVSKLHNRPGLGV
+489 LATLSKLHNRPGLGV
-504 LAELS
+504 RAELS
-509 ESSRPIAPLDSDK
+509 ESGGPVAQPDSDN
-522 SLRQAQD
+522 SVL
-529 GALRQ
+529 
-534 AQDGA
+534 
-539 LRQAQDGAVV
+539 
-549 VGRVELLQEEGLQVP
+549 VGRHEWMEAEGLLVAE
-564 RELQEAYAAE
+564 ELRKAYTAE
-574 QTQGRTAVIV
+574 QAQGRTAVLV
-584 GWGGEARGVIAVA
+584 GWAGEARGVIAVA
-597 DVIKPTS
+597 DVLKPTS
-604 AEAVHDL
+604 AEAVRRL
-611 RWLDLHPM
+611 RGLGLRPV

-624 HEAAARAVAAEVGID
+624 HEAAARTVAAEVGVD
-639 DVIADVL
+639 EVIANVL
-646 PQQKVAEVVRL
+646 PQQKVAEVMRL
-657 QEAGHRV
+657 QKDGHQV

-679 SDLGIALGSGTDAAI
+679 SDLGIALGTGTDAAM

-720 RTIHGNLFWAFG
+720 RTIHGNLWWAFG
-732 YNVVALPLAAIGL
+732 YNVVALPLAAIGF
-745 LNPIIAAAAMAL
+745 LNPMIAAAAMAL

>member
-1 MTQTDVPVQT
+1 MTELRVPVQT
-11 IQLDVQGMTCVSC
+11 IELDVQGMTCASC
-24 AGRIE
+24 AARIE

-42 NYATEKATVHAGKG
+42 NYATEKATVHAGTS
-56 TTAQALIQ
+56 TTTQTLIE
-64 TIEQTGYHA
+64 TIEKTGYHA
-73 TLPAESPRDPDQE
+73 TLPAESPRDPDLE

-93 LIICAVLSLP
+93 LIITAALSVP
-103 VIMIAMVPAWQFP
+103 VIMTAMVPAWQFP
-116 WWQWVSF
+116 WWQWISF
-123 ALAAV
+123 ALTCV

-139 ATLLNLRHGNA
+139 ATLLNLQHGNA
-150 TMDTLISIGTL
+150 TMDTLISLGTF

-170 LLFGAAGEIGFTHP
+170 LFFGAAGEIGFTHP

-205 ITLFILLGRFLE
+205 ITTFLLLGRYLE

-223 SGAAV
+223 SGAAL
-228 RALLEL
+228 RALLDL
-234 APSEVTLLTTSGE
+234 TPSQATLLTSDGE
-247 TVVEVSRLHVADRF
+247 MVVDISQLHVADRF

-266 ERVATDGVIISGH
+266 ERVATDGVIVSGH
-279 SALDASTVTGE
+279 SALDTSTVTGE
-290 SVPVEVGPGDAVVG
+290 SVPVEAGPGDAVVG

-327 QVARMVD
+327 QVVRMV
-334 AAQSGKAA
+334 AEAQSGKAA
-342 VQRLADRVSAVF
+342 VQRLADRVSEVF

-416 IRGPEVL
+416 ISGPEVL
-423 ESARHIDTIVL
+423 ESARHLDTIVL
-434 DKTGTVTE
+434 DKTGTITE
-442 GRMAVAAVTAGA
+442 GRLAVLAVTAGGGSTADEVIMAA
-454 GATTADVINLAGSAE
+454 GAAE
-469 SGSEHPIARAIADHA
+469 SGSEHPIARAITGYA
-484 RTHGS
+484 RARGS
-489 LYPVSKLHNRPGLGV
+489 LATLSKLHNRPGLGV
-504 LAELS
+504 RAVLS
-509 ESSRPIAPLDSDK
+509 ESGGPVAQPDSDN
-522 SLRQAQD
+522 SVL
-529 GALRQ
+529 
-534 AQDGA
+534 
-539 LRQAQDGAVV
+539 
-549 VGRVELLQEEGLQVP
+549 VGRHEWMEAEGLLVAE
-564 RELQEAYAAE
+564 ELRKAYTAE
-574 QTQGRTAVIV
+574 QAQGRTAVLV
-584 GWGGEARGVIAVA
+584 GWAGEARGVIAVA
-597 DVIKPTS
+597 DVLKPTS
-604 AEAVHDL
+604 AEAVRRL
-611 RWLDLHPM
+611 RGLGLRPV

-624 HEAAARAVAAEVGID
+624 HEAAARTVAAGVGVD
-639 DVIADVL
+639 EVIANVL
-646 PQQKVAEVVRL
+646 PQQKVAEVIRL
-657 QEAGHRV
+657 QKDGHQV

-679 SDLGIALGSGTDAAI
+679 SDLGIALGTGTDAAM

-720 RTIHGNLFWAFG
+720 RTIHGNLWWAFG
-732 YNVVALPLAAIGL
+732 YNVVALPLAAIGF
-745 LNPIIAAAAMAL
+745 LNPMIAAAAMAL

>member
-1 MTQTDVPVQT
+1 MTLDVAVQT
-11 IQLDVQGMTCVSC
+11 IELDVQGMTCASC
-24 AGRIE
+24 AARIE

-42 NYATEKATVHAGKG
+42 NYATEKATVHAGKQ
-56 TTAQALIQ
+56 TTAQTLIQ

-73 TLPAESPRDPDQE
+73 TLPAESPRDPDLE
-86 LRRLRRR
+86 LGQLRRR
-93 LIICAVLSLP
+93 LIICALLSLP
-103 VIMIAMVPAWQFP
+103 VILIAMVPAWQFP

-123 ALAAV
+123 GLAGV
-128 VVTWGAWPFHR
+128 VVIWGAWPFHR
-139 ATLLNLRHGNA
+139 ATLLNLQHGNA

-161 AAFGWSAYA
+161 VAFGWSAYA

-205 ITLFILLGRFLE
+205 ITTFILLGRYLE
-217 ARAKRR
+217 AQAKRR

-234 APSEVTLLTTSGE
+234 APSEVT
-247 TVVEVSRLHVADRF
+247 VVTADAESVIDISQLHVGDRF

-290 SVPVEVGPGDAVVG
+290 SAPVEVGPGDAVVG
-304 ATVNTHGRLVVEA
+304 ATVNTNGRIVVEA

-327 QVARMVD
+327 QVARMVE

-354 VPIVIALAVATL
+354 VPIVISLAVATL
-366 GFWLGQG
+366 GFWIGQG
-373 SGVSFAFTSAVA
+373 SGVSFAVTSAVA

-423 ESARHIDTIVL
+423 ESARYIDTIVL

-454 GATTADVINLAGSAE
+454 GVTTAEVINVAGSAE
-469 SGSEHPIARAIADHA
+469 SGSEHPIAKAIADTA
-484 RTHGS
+484 RTQGS
-489 LYPVSKLHNRPGLGV
+489 LNRVTELHNRPGLGV

-509 ESSRPIAPLDSDK
+509 ETSAAIAQLGSDK
-522 SLRQAQD
+522 S
-529 GALRQ
+529 
-534 AQDGA
+534 
-539 LRQAQDGAVV
+539 VV
-549 VGRVELLQEEGLQVP
+549 VGRAELLEEQGLQISA
-564 RELQEAYAAE
+564 ELQEAYAAE
-574 QTQGRTAVIV
+574 QARARTAVMV

-597 DVIKPTS
+597 DVVKPTS
-604 AEAVHDL
+604 AEAVRDMRTLGL
-611 RWLDLHPM
+611 RPV

-639 DVIADVL
+639 DVIANVL

-694 HASDLTLISGDLRV
+694 HASDLTLISGDLRA

-713 RLSRATL
+713 RLSWATL
-720 RTIHGNLFWAFG
+720 QTIHGNLWWAFG
-732 YNVVALPLAAIGL
+732 YNVVALPLAAVGL
-745 LNPIIAAAAMAL
+745 LNPMIAAAAMAL

>member
-1 MTQTDVPVQT
+1 MTQIDVAVQT
-11 IQLDVQGMTCVSC
+11 IELDVQGMTCASC
-24 AGRIE
+24 AARIE

-42 NYATEKATVHAGKG
+42 NYATEKATVHTGRG
-56 TTAQALIQ
+56 TTAQTLIQ

-73 TLPAESPRDPDQE
+73 ALPAESPRDPDLE
-86 LRRLRRR
+86 LRQLRRR

-123 ALAAV
+123 ALAGV
-128 VVTWGAWPFHR
+128 VVIWGAWPFHR
-139 ATLLNLRHGNA
+139 ATLLNLQHGNA

-184 FELRLVRH
+184 FEFRLVRH

-205 ITLFILLGRFLE
+205 ITTFVLLGRYLE

-234 APSEVTLLTTSGE
+234 APSEVTVLTASGE
-247 TVVEVSRLHVADRF
+247 TIVDISRLHVGDRF

-266 ERVATDGVIISGH
+266 ERVATDGVIVSGH

-290 SVPVEVGPGDAVVG
+290 SIPVEVGPGDAVVG

-327 QVARMVD
+327 QIARMVE

-373 SGVSFAFTSAVA
+373 AGLSFAFTSAVA

-442 GRMAVAAVTAGA
+442 GRMAVVAVTAGA
-454 GATTADVINLAGSAE
+454 GATTDGVIEAAGSAE
-469 SGSEHPIARAIADHA
+469 AGSEHPIAKAIADHA

-489 LYPVSKLHNRPGLGV
+489 LNPITKLHNRPGLGV

-509 ESSRPIAPLDSDK
+509 ASVAV
-522 SLRQAQD
+522 
-529 GALRQ
+529 GATTDAGRS
-534 AQDGA
+534 
-539 LRQAQDGAVV
+539 VV
-549 VGRVELLQEEGLQVP
+549 VGRLELLQEEGLQISG
-564 RELQEAYAAE
+564 ELQQAYAAE
-574 QTQGRTAVIV
+574 QARGRTAVMV
-584 GWGGEARGVIAVA
+584 GWSDEARGVIAVA
-597 DVIKPTS
+597 DVVKPTS
-604 AEAVHDL
+604 AEAVRDL
-611 RWLDLHPM
+611 RALGLRPV

-624 HEAAARAVAAEVGID
+624 HEAAARAVATEVGLD
-639 DVIADVL
+639 DVIANVL
-646 PQQKVAEVVRL
+646 PQQKVAEMVRL
-657 QEAGHRV
+657 QDAGHRV

-679 SDLGIALGSGTDAAI
+679 SDLGIALGTGTDAAI
-694 HASDLTLISGDLRV
+694 HASELTLIGGDLRA
-708 AADAV
+708 AADAI

-720 RTIHGNLFWAFG
+720 RTIYGNLWWAFG
-732 YNVVALPLAAIGL
+732 YNLVALPLAAIGF
-745 LNPIIAAAAMAL
+745 LNPMIAAAAMAL
-757 SSLFVVTNSL
+757 SSVFVVTNSL
-767 RLLRFR
+767 RLLKFR

>member
-1 MTQTDVPVQT
+1 MTQLDVAVQT
-11 IQLDVQGMTCVSC
+11 IELDVQGMTCASC
-24 AGRIE
+24 AARIE
-29 KKLNRLEGVNATV
+29 KRLNRLEGVNATV
-42 NYATEKATVHAGKG
+42 NYATEKATVHAGKA
-56 TTAQALIQ
+56 TTARTLID
-64 TIEQTGYHA
+64 TIEKTGYHA
-73 TLPAESPRDPDQE
+73 TLPSESPRDPDLE
-86 LRRLRRR
+86 LRQLRRR
-93 LIICAVLSLP
+93 LIICVVLSLP
-103 VIMIAMVPAWQFP
+103 VIIISMVPAWQFP

-123 ALAAV
+123 ALAGV
-128 VVTWGAWPFHR
+128 VVIWGAWPFHR
-139 ATLLNLRHGNA
+139 ATLLNLQHGNA

-184 FELRLVRH
+184 FEFRLIRH

-205 ITLFILLGRFLE
+205 ITTFILLGRYLE

-234 APSEVTLLTTSGE
+234 APPEVTLLTANGE
-247 TVVEVSRLHVADRF
+247 TVVDISQLHVGDQF

-266 ERVATDGVIISGH
+266 ERVATDGMIVSGH

-290 SVPVEVGPGDAVVG
+290 SVPVEVGPGDAVAG
-304 ATVNTHGRLVVEA
+304 ATVNTHGRLIVEA

-327 QVARMVD
+327 QVVRMVE

-373 SGVSFAFTSAVA
+373 AGLSFAFTSAVA

-409 GAQLGIV
+409 GAQLGIL

-442 GRMAVAAVTAGA
+442 GRMAVLAVTAGA
-454 GATTADVINLAGSAE
+454 GTTTAEVIAAAGSAE
-469 SGSEHPIARAIADHA
+469 SGSDHPIAKAIADHA
-484 RTHGS
+484 RNHGA
-489 LYPVSKLHNRPGLGV
+489 LKTVTKLHNRPGLGV
-504 LAELS
+504 IAELS
-509 ESSRPIAPLDSDK
+509 ASVAAGATTDES
-522 SLRQAQD
+522 
-529 GALRQ
+529 
-534 AQDGA
+534 
-539 LRQAQDGAVV
+539 VV
-549 VGRVELLQEEGLQVP
+549 VGREALLQEEGLQIP
-564 RELQEAYAAE
+564 RELSKAYAAE
-574 QTQGRTAVIV
+574 QTQGRTPVMV
-584 GWGGEARGVIAVA
+584 GWGDQARGVMAVA
-597 DVIKPTS
+597 DVVKPTS
-604 AEAVHDL
+604 AQAVEDF
-611 RWLDLHPM
+611 RWLGLRPV

-624 HEAAARAVAAEVGID
+624 HEAAARAVAAEVGVE

-646 PQQKVAEVVRL
+646 PQQKVTEVVRL

-679 SDLGIALGSGTDAAI
+679 SDLGIALGTGSDAAI
-694 HASDLTLISGDLRV
+694 HASDLTLISGDLRA
-708 AADAV
+708 AADGV

-720 RTIHGNLFWAFG
+720 RTIHGNLWWAFA
-732 YNVVALPLAAIGL
+732 YNIVAIPLAAVGL
-745 LNPIIAAAAMAL
+745 LNPMIAAAAMAL
-757 SSLFVVTNSL
+757 SSVFVVTNSM

>member
-1 MTQTDVPVQT
+1 MTQIDVAIQT
-11 IQLDVQGMTCVSC
+11 IELDVQGMTCASC
-24 AGRIE
+24 ATRIE
-29 KKLNRLEGVNATV
+29 KKLNRLEGVKATV

-56 TTAQALIQ
+56 TTSQTLIE

-73 TLPAESPRDPDQE
+73 TLPTESPRDPDLE
-86 LRRLRRR
+86 LRQLRRR
-93 LIICAVLSLP
+93 VIICAALSLP
-103 VIMIAMVPAWQFP
+103 VIMISMVPTWQFP

-123 ALAAV
+123 ALACV
-128 VVTWGAWPFHR
+128 VVLWGAWPFHR

-184 FELRLVRH
+184 FEFRLIRH

-205 ITLFILLGRFLE
+205 ITTFILLGRYLE

-234 APSEVTLLTTSGE
+234 APSEVTLLTATGE
-247 TVVEVSRLHVADRF
+247 RIIDISQLHVGDRF
-261 VVRPG
+261 VVKPG
-266 ERVATDGVIISGH
+266 ERVATDGVIVSGH

-327 QVARMVD
+327 QVARMVE

-373 SGVSFAFTSAVA
+373 AGLSFAFTSAVA

-393 ALGLATPTA
+393 ALGLGTPTA

-442 GRMAVAAVTAGA
+442 GRMAVVAVTAGA
-454 GATTADVINLAGSAE
+454 GSTTAEVSNAAGSAE
-469 SGSEHPIARAIADHA
+469 SGSEHPIAQAIADHA

-489 LYPVSKLHNRPGLGV
+489 LNPVSKLHSRPGLGV
-504 LAELS
+504 RAELS
-509 ESSRPIAPLDSDK
+509 ETSAAIAQLGSDK
-522 SLRQAQD
+522 S
-529 GALRQ
+529 
-534 AQDGA
+534 
-539 LRQAQDGAVV
+539 VV
-549 VGRVELLQEEGLQVP
+549 VGRPGLLEEEGLQVST
-564 RELQEAYAAE
+564 ELQRAYAAE
-574 QTQGRTAVIV
+574 QADGRTAVMV

-597 DVIKPTS
+597 DVVKPTS

-611 RWLDLHPM
+611 RWLDLRPV

-639 DVIADVL
+639 DVIANVL
-646 PQQKVAEVVRL
+646 PEQKVAEVVRL

-679 SDLGIALGSGTDAAI
+679 SDLGIALGTGTDAAI

-708 AADAV
+708 AADAI

-720 RTIHGNLFWAFG
+720 RTIYGNLWWAFA
-732 YNVVALPLAAIGL
+732 YNIVAIPLAAVGL
-745 LNPIIAAAAMAL
+745 LNPMIAAAAMAL
-757 SSLFVVTNSL
+757 SSVFVVANSM
-767 RLLRFR
+767 RLLSFR

>member
-1 MTQTDVPVQT
+1 MTQTDVAVQT
-11 IQLDVQGMTCVSC
+11 IELDVQGMTCASC
-24 AGRIE
+24 ATRIE

-56 TTAQALIQ
+56 TTAQTLIQ

-73 TLPAESPRDPDQE
+73 TLPAESPRDPDLE
-86 LRRLRRR
+86 LRQLRRR
-93 LIICAVLSLP
+93 LIICAVLSMP

-123 ALAAV
+123 ALAGV

-139 ATLLNLRHGNA
+139 ATLLNLQHGNA

-170 LLFGAAGEIGFTHP
+170 LLFGAAGEIGFRHP

-205 ITLFILLGRFLE
+205 ITTFILLGRYLE
-217 ARAKRR
+217 VQAKRR

-247 TVVEVSRLHVADRF
+247 TDVEISRLHVGDRF

-327 QVARMVD
+327 QVARMVE

-366 GFWLGQG
+366 GFWLGRG
-373 SGVSFAFTSAVA
+373 SGLSFAFTSAVA

-454 GATTADVINLAGSAE
+454 GATTAEVINAAGSAE
-469 SGSEHPIARAIADHA
+469 SGSEHPIAKAIADHA

-489 LYPVSKLHNRPGLGV
+489 LNPVSKLRNRPGLGV

-509 ESSRPIAPLDSDK
+509 ESSAAIAELGSDK
-522 SLRQAQD
+522 S
-529 GALRQ
+529 
-534 AQDGA
+534 
-539 LRQAQDGAVV
+539 VV
-549 VGRVELLQEEGLQVP
+549 VGRLELLQEEGLEVP
-564 RELQEAYAAE
+564 RELREAYAVE
-574 QTQGRTAVIV
+574 QAQGRTAVVV
-584 GWGGEARGVIAVA
+584 GWGGQVRGVIAVA
-597 DVIKPTS
+597 DVVKPTS

-611 RWLDLHPM
+611 RWLDLRPV

-624 HEAAARAVAAEVGID
+624 HEVAARQVAAEVGID
-639 DVIADVL
+639 DVIANVL
-646 PQQKVAEVVRL
+646 PQQKVSEVVRL
-657 QEAGHRV
+657 QDAGHRV
-664 AMVGDGVNDAAALAQ
+664 AMVGDGVNDSAALAQ
-679 SDLGIALGSGTDAAI
+679 SDLGIALGTGTDAAI
-694 HASDLTLISGDLRV
+694 HASDLTLISGDLRTAV
-708 AADAV
+708 DAV

-720 RTIHGNLFWAFG
+720 RTIHGNLWWAFG
-732 YNVVALPLAAIGL
+732 YNVVALPLAAVGL
-745 LNPIIAAAAMAL
+745 LNPMIAAAAMAL

>member
-1 MTQTDVPVQT
+1 MTQLDVAVQT
-11 IQLDVQGMTCVSC
+11 IQLDVQGMTCASC
-24 AGRIE
+24 AARIE

-42 NYATEKATVHAGKG
+42 NYATEKATIHAGRG
-56 TTAQALIQ
+56 ATSQSLID

-73 TLPAESPRDPDQE
+73 TLPTESPRDPDLE
-86 LRRLRRR
+86 LRQLRRR
-93 LIICAVLSLP
+93 LIICAALSLP
-103 VIMIAMVPAWQFP
+103 VIMLAMVPAWQFP

-123 ALAAV
+123 VLAGV

-139 ATLLNLRHGNA
+139 ATLLNLQHGNA

-184 FELRLVRH
+184 FEFRLVRH

-198 YLEAAVG
+198 YLEATVG
-205 ITLFILLGRFLE
+205 ITTFILLGRYLE
-217 ARAKRR
+217 AQAKRR
-223 SGAAV
+223 SGSAV

-234 APSEVTLLTTSGE
+234 APSEVALLTANGE
-247 TVVEVSRLHVADRF
+247 TVVDIAQLHVGDQF

-317 TRVGADTQLA
+317 ARVGADTQLA
-327 QVARMVD
+327 QVVRMVE

-373 SGVSFAFTSAVA
+373 SGLSFAFTSAVA

-409 GAQLGIV
+409 GAQLGIL

-442 GRMAVAAVTAGA
+442 GRMAVVAVTAGA
-454 GATTADVINLAGSAE
+454 GATTAEVITAAGSAE
-469 SGSEHPIARAIADHA
+469 AGSNHPIAKAIADHA
-484 RTHGS
+484 RDRGALES
-489 LYPVSKLHNRPGLGV
+489 IVKLQDRPGLGV

-509 ESSRPIAPLDSDK
+509 APVAAGETTDAAK
-522 SLRQAQD
+522 S
-529 GALRQ
+529 
-534 AQDGA
+534 
-539 LRQAQDGAVV
+539 VV
-549 VGRVELLQEEGLQVP
+549 VGRLGLLEADGMPVAGEL
-564 RELQEAYAAE
+564 REAYAAE
-574 QTQGRTAVIV
+574 QAEGRTAVLV

-597 DVIKPTS
+597 DVVKPTS
-604 AEAVHDL
+604 AQAVDDL
-611 RWLDLHPM
+611 RWLGLHPV

-624 HEAAARAVAAEVGID
+624 HEATARTVAAEVGVD
-639 DVIADVL
+639 DVIADVM

-679 SDLGIALGSGTDAAI
+679 SDLGIALGTGSDAAI

-708 AADAV
+708 AADGI
-713 RLSRATL
+713 RLSQATL
-720 RTIHGNLFWAFG
+720 RTIHGNLWWAFG
-732 YNVVALPLAAIGL
+732 YNVVALPLAAVGL
-745 LNPIIAAAAMAL
+745 LNPMIAAAAMAL
-757 SSLFVVTNSL
+757 SSVFVVTNSM

>member
-1 MTQTDVPVQT
+1 MTLDVAVQT
-11 IQLDVQGMTCVSC
+11 IELDVQGMTCASC
-24 AGRIE
+24 AARIE

-42 NYATEKATVHAGKG
+42 NYATEKATVHAGKQ

-64 TIEQTGYHA
+64 TIEQTGYHS

-86 LRRLRRR
+86 LRQLRRR

-123 ALAAV
+123 ALAGV

-139 ATLLNLRHGNA
+139 ATFLNLRHGSA

-170 LLFGAAGEIGFTHP
+170 LLFGVAGEIGFTHP

-198 YLEAAVG
+198 YLESAVG
-205 ITLFILLGRFLE
+205 ITLFILLGRYLE

-228 RALLEL
+228 RALLVL
-234 APSEVTLLTTSGE
+234 APSEVTLLTMSGE
-247 TVVEVSRLHVADRF
+247 TVVEATQLHVADRF

-304 ATVNTHGRLVVEA
+304 ATVNTNGRIVVEA

-327 QVARMVD
+327 QVARMVE

-354 VPIVIALAVATL
+354 VPIVISLAVATL
-366 GFWLGQG
+366 GFWIGQG
-373 SGVSFAFTSAVA
+373 SGVSFAVTSAVA

-423 ESARHIDTIVL
+423 ESARYIDTIVL

-454 GATTADVINLAGSAE
+454 GVTTAEVINVAGSAE
-469 SGSEHPIARAIADHA
+469 SGSEHPIAKAIADNA

-489 LYPVSKLHNRPGLGV
+489 LNPVAKLHNRPGLGV

-509 ESSRPIAPLDSDK
+509 ETSAAIAQLGSDK
-522 SLRQAQD
+522 S
-529 GALRQ
+529 
-534 AQDGA
+534 
-539 LRQAQDGAVV
+539 VV
-549 VGRVELLQEEGLQVP
+549 VGRAELLEEQGLQISA
-564 RELQEAYAAE
+564 ELQEAYAAE
-574 QTQGRTAVIV
+574 QARARTAVMV

-597 DVIKPTS
+597 DVVKPTS
-604 AEAVHDL
+604 AEAVRDMRTLGL
-611 RWLDLHPM
+611 RPV

-639 DVIADVL
+639 DVIANVL
-646 PQQKVAEVVRL
+646 PQEKVAEVVRL

-694 HASDLTLISGDLRV
+694 HASDLTLISGDLRA

-713 RLSRATL
+713 RLSWATL
-720 RTIHGNLFWAFG
+720 QTIHGNLWWAFG
-732 YNVVALPLAAIGL
+732 YNVVALPLAAVGL
-745 LNPIIAAAAMAL
+745 LNPMIAAAAMAL

>member
-1 MTQTDVPVQT
+1 MTPTDLAVQT
-11 IQLDVQGMTCVSC
+11 IELDVQGMTCASC
-24 AGRIE
+24 AARIE

-42 NYATEKATVHAGKG
+42 NYATEKATVHAGKA
-56 TTAQALIQ
+56 TTAQTLIQ
-64 TIEQTGYHA
+64 TIEHTGYHA
-73 TLPAESPRDPDQE
+73 TLPAESPRDPDLE
-86 LRRLRRR
+86 LRQLRRR
-93 LIICAVLSLP
+93 LIICALLSLP

-123 ALAAV
+123 ALAGV

-139 ATLLNLRHGNA
+139 ATLLNLQHGSA

-161 AAFGWSAYA
+161 VAFGWSAYA

-184 FELRLVRH
+184 FELRLARH

-205 ITLFILLGRFLE
+205 ITTFILLGRYLE
-217 ARAKRR
+217 AQAKRR

-234 APSEVTLLTTSGE
+234 APSEVT
-247 TVVEVSRLHVADRF
+247 VVTADAESVIEISQLHVGDRF

-327 QVARMVD
+327 QVARMVE

-366 GFWLGQG
+366 GFWIGQG
-373 SGVSFAFTSAVA
+373 SGLSFAVTSAVA

-423 ESARHIDTIVL
+423 ESARDIDTIVL

-454 GATTADVINLAGSAE
+454 GVTTVEVMNAAGSAE
-469 SGSEHPIARAIADHA
+469 SGSEHPIAKAIADNA

-489 LYPVSKLHNRPGLGV
+489 LNPVTKLHNRPGLGV

-509 ESSRPIAPLDSDK
+509 ASVAARATTDADK
-522 SLRQAQD
+522 SLRQAQ
-529 GALRQ
+529 G
-534 AQDGA
+534 
-539 LRQAQDGAVV
+539 GAVV
-549 VGRVELLQEEGLQVP
+549 VGRRELLQEEGLQVP
-564 RELQEAYAAE
+564 RELQEAYAVE
-574 QTQGRTAVIV
+574 QARGRTAVMI
-584 GWGGEARGVIAVA
+584 GWAGEARGVISVA
-597 DVIKPTS
+597 DMVKPTS
-604 AEAVHDL
+604 AEAVRDMRTLGL
-611 RWLDLHPM
+611 RPV

-639 DVIADVL
+639 DIIANVL
-646 PQQKVAEVVRL
+646 PQQKVAEVARL

-679 SDLGIALGSGTDAAI
+679 SDLGIALGTGTDAAI
-694 HASDLTLISGDLRV
+694 HASDLTLISGDLRM

-713 RLSRATL
+713 RLSWTTL
-720 RTIHGNLFWAFG
+720 RTIHGNLWWAFG
-732 YNVVALPLAAIGL
+732 YNVVALPLAAVGL
-745 LNPIIAAAAMAL
+745 LNPMIAAAAMAL

-767 RLLRFR
+767 RLLKFR

>member
-1 MTQTDVPVQT
+1 MTELRVPVQT
-11 IQLDVQGMTCVSC
+11 IELDVQGMTCASC
-24 AGRIE
+24 AARIE

-42 NYATEKATVHAGKG
+42 NYATEKATVHAGTS
-56 TTAQALIQ
+56 TTTQTLIE
-64 TIEQTGYHA
+64 TIEKTGYHA
-73 TLPAESPRDPDQE
+73 TLPAESPRDPDLE

-93 LIICAVLSLP
+93 LIITAALSVP
-103 VIMIAMVPAWQFP
+103 VIMTAMVPAWQFP
-116 WWQWVSF
+116 WWQWISF
-123 ALAAV
+123 ALTCV

-139 ATLLNLRHGNA
+139 ATLLNLQHGNA
-150 TMDTLISIGTL
+150 TMDTLISLGTF

-170 LLFGAAGEIGFTHP
+170 LFFGAAGEIGFTHP

-205 ITLFILLGRFLE
+205 ITTFLLLGRYLE

-223 SGAAV
+223 SGAAL
-228 RALLEL
+228 RALLDL
-234 APSEVTLLTTSGE
+234 TPSQATLLTSDGE
-247 TVVEVSRLHVADRF
+247 MVVDISQLHVADRF

-266 ERVATDGVIISGH
+266 ERVATDGVIVSGH
-279 SALDASTVTGE
+279 SALDTSTVTGE
-290 SVPVEVGPGDAVVG
+290 SVPVEAGPGDAVVG

-327 QVARMVD
+327 QVVRMV
-334 AAQSGKAA
+334 AEAQSGKAA
-342 VQRLADRVSAVF
+342 VQRLADRVSEVF

-416 IRGPEVL
+416 ISGPEVL
-423 ESARHIDTIVL
+423 ESARHLDTIVL
-434 DKTGTVTE
+434 DKTGTITE
-442 GRMAVAAVTAGA
+442 GRLAVLAVTAGGGSTADEVIMAA
-454 GATTADVINLAGSAE
+454 GAAE
-469 SGSEHPIARAIADHA
+469 SGSEHPIARAITGYA
-484 RTHGS
+484 RARGS
-489 LYPVSKLHNRPGLGV
+489 LATLSKLHNRPGLGV
-504 LAELS
+504 RAELS
-509 ESSRPIAPLDSDK
+509 ESGGPVAQPDSDN
-522 SLRQAQD
+522 SVL
-529 GALRQ
+529 
-534 AQDGA
+534 
-539 LRQAQDGAVV
+539 
-549 VGRVELLQEEGLQVP
+549 VGRHEWMEAEGLLVAE
-564 RELQEAYAAE
+564 ELRKAYTAE
-574 QTQGRTAVIV
+574 QAQGRTAVLV
-584 GWGGEARGVIAVA
+584 GWAGEARGVIAVA
-597 DVIKPTS
+597 DVLKPTS
-604 AEAVHDL
+604 AEAVRRL
-611 RWLDLHPM
+611 RGLGLRPV

-624 HEAAARAVAAEVGID
+624 HEAAARIVAAEVGVD
-639 DVIADVL
+639 EVIANVL
-646 PQQKVAEVVRL
+646 PQQKVAEVMRL
-657 QEAGHRV
+657 QKDGHQV

-679 SDLGIALGSGTDAAI
+679 SDLGIALGTGTDAAM

-720 RTIHGNLFWAFG
+720 RTIHGNLWWAFG
-732 YNVVALPLAAIGL
+732 YNVVALPLAAIGF
-745 LNPIIAAAAMAL
+745 LNPMIAAAAMAL